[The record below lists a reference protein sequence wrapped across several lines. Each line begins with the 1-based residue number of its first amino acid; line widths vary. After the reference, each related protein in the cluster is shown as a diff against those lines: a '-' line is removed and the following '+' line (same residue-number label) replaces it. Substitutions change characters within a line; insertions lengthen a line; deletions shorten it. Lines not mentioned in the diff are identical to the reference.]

1 MIGSID
7 SVGLDIKV
15 KLELMPGQPTIKGMC
30 EIIIVQF
37 ILHDLI

>member
-30 EIIIVQF
+30 EINIV
-37 ILHDLI
+37 